1 MNQLLAVLFLLIS
14 VFGYAQFSNPFA
26 NEKGDEPAV
35 ASGRSSAP
43 EPPVHH
49 YTETDAL
56 PADDDD
62 PGGPPNP
69 DDPVPID
76 DYLPLLLMVAAGLII
91 YKAYHRKSLSR

>member
-35 ASGRSSAP
+35 ASGGSSAP

-62 PGGPPNP
+62 PGDPPNP
-69 DDPVPID
+69 GDPVPID
-76 DYLPLLLMVAAGLII
+76 DYLPLLLVVAGGMAVYAG
-91 YKAYHRKSLSR
+91 YRKKWQNS